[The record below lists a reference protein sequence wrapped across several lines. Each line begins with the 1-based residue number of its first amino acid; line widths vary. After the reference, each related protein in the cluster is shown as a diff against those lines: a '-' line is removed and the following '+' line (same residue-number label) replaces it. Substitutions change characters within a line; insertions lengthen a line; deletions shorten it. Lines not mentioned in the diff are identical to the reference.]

1 MSEIDTSSKDAASQ
15 DSANIPSQ
23 SQKAGS
29 GLFVKTK
36 LLPLVLTVVVFVLDQ
51 GSKLLIIKTIPPYT
65 IGASFFGDF
74 LRIIHVYNPGIA
86 FSMGNSLPDTL
97 RSLLFAIIPLVV
109 LVVVLGIY
117 FRNDDFTCFQR
128 WSVAGIIGG
137 GLGNIYDRFFRSEGV
152 VDFIDV
158 KFYGLFGLERWP
170 TFNIADAA
178 VLICGFLLIISFI
191 RAMIQE
197 SKADKSQN

>member
-1 MSEIDTSSKDAASQ
+1 MSEIETSSKDAASQ
-15 DSANIPSQ
+15 DSADVST
-23 SQKAGS
+23 SKKAGS
-29 GLFVKTK
+29 KHFVKTK
-36 LLPLVLTVVVFVLDQ
+36 LLPLVLTVIVFVLDQ
-51 GSKLLIIKTIPPYT
+51 GSKLLIIKNIPPYT

-86 FSMGNSLPDTL
+86 FSMGNGLPDTL
-97 RSLLFAIIPLVV
+97 RGLLFAIIPLVV

-117 FRNDDFTCFQR
+117 FRNDDFTFFQR
-128 WSVAGIIGG
+128 WAVAGIIGG

-197 SKADKSQN
+197 IKAEKSQD

>member
-1 MSEIDTSSKDAASQ
+1 MSEIDTSNKTTETNITENELHSGKSPASGHFFK
-15 DSANIPSQ
+15 S
-23 SQKAGS
+23 
-29 GLFVKTK
+29 K

-51 GSKLLIIKTIPPYT
+51 GTKFLIVKTIPPYT

-97 RSLLFAIIPLVV
+97 RGLLFAIIPLIV
-109 LVVVLGIY
+109 LIIVLAIY
-117 FRNDDFTCFQR
+117 FRNDDFTFFQR
-128 WSVAGIIGG
+128 WAVAGIIGG
-137 GLGNIYDRFFRSEGV
+137 GLGNIYDRFFRPEGV

-170 TFNIADAA
+170 TFNVADAA

-197 SKADKSQN
+197 IKEQKRS

>member
-1 MSEIDTSSKDAASQ
+1 MSEIDTSNKTTETNITENELHSGKSPASGHFFK
-15 DSANIPSQ
+15 N
-23 SQKAGS
+23 
-29 GLFVKTK
+29 K

-51 GSKLLIIKTIPPYT
+51 STKFLIVKTIPPYT

-97 RSLLFAIIPLVV
+97 RGLLFAIIPLIV
-109 LVVVLGIY
+109 LVIVLAIY
-117 FRNDDFTCFQR
+117 FRNDDFTFFQR
-128 WSVAGIIGG
+128 WAVAGIIGG
-137 GLGNIYDRFFRSEGV
+137 GLGNIYDRFFRPEGV

-170 TFNIADAA
+170 TFNVADAA

-197 SKADKSQN
+197 SKEQKRQ

>member
-1 MSEIDTSSKDAASQ
+1 MSEIETSMKDVEQ
-15 DSANIPSQ
+15 NDLENKPVTDIRQ
-23 SQKAGS
+23 FLKI
-29 GLFVKTK
+29 K

-51 GSKLLIIKTIPPYT
+51 GTKLAIVKTIPPYT

-97 RSLLFAIIPLVV
+97 RGLLFAIIPLIV
-109 LVVVLGIY
+109 LLVVLGIY
-117 FRNDDFTCFQR
+117 FRNDDFTFFQR
-128 WSVAGIIGG
+128 WTVAGIIGG
-137 GLGNIYDRFFRSEGV
+137 GLGNIYDRFFRPEGV

-170 TFNIADAA
+170 TFNVADAA

-197 SKADKSQN
+197 SKAQKSQ

>member
-1 MSEIDTSSKDAASQ
+1 MSEIETSSKDAASQ
-15 DSANIPSQ
+15 DSADVST
-23 SQKAGS
+23 SKKAGPKH
-29 GLFVKTK
+29 FVKTK
-36 LLPLVLTVVVFVLDQ
+36 LLPLVLTVIVFVLDQ
-51 GSKLLIIKTIPPYT
+51 GSKLLIIKNIPPYT

-86 FSMGNSLPDTL
+86 FSMGNGLPDTL
-97 RSLLFAIIPLVV
+97 RGLLFAIIPLVV

-117 FRNDDFTCFQR
+117 FRNDDFTFFQR
-128 WSVAGIIGG
+128 WAVAGIIGG

-197 SKADKSQN
+197 SKTEKSQD

>member
-23 SQKAGS
+23 SKKAGAS
-29 GLFVKTK
+29 HFVKTK

-128 WSVAGIIGG
+128 WAVAGIIGG

>member
-1 MSEIDTSSKDAASQ
+1 MSEIETSSKDAASQ
-15 DSANIPSQ
+15 DSADVST
-23 SQKAGS
+23 SKKAGS
-29 GLFVKTK
+29 KHFVKTK
-36 LLPLVLTVVVFVLDQ
+36 LLPLVLTVIVFVLDQ
-51 GSKLLIIKTIPPYT
+51 GSKLLIIKNIPPYT

-86 FSMGNSLPDTL
+86 FSMGNGLPDTL
-97 RSLLFAIIPLVV
+97 RGLLFAIIPLVV

-117 FRNDDFTCFQR
+117 FRNDDFTFFQR
-128 WSVAGIIGG
+128 WAVAGIIGG

-170 TFNIADAA
+170 TFIIADAA

-197 SKADKSQN
+197 SKAEKSQD

>member
-29 GLFVKTK
+29 SLFVKTK

-128 WSVAGIIGG
+128 WAVAGIIGG

-178 VLICGFLLIISFI
+178 VLICGFLLIMSFI

-197 SKADKSQN
+197 SKAEKSQD

>member
-1 MSEIDTSSKDAASQ
+1 MSEIDTSNKTTETNITENELHSGKSPASGHFFK
-15 DSANIPSQ
+15 S
-23 SQKAGS
+23 
-29 GLFVKTK
+29 K

-51 GSKLLIIKTIPPYT
+51 GTKFLIVKTIPPYT

-97 RSLLFAIIPLVV
+97 RGLLFAIIPLIV
-109 LVVVLGIY
+109 LIIVLAIY
-117 FRNDDFTCFQR
+117 FRNDDFTFFQR
-128 WSVAGIIGG
+128 WAVAGIIGG
-137 GLGNIYDRFFRSEGV
+137 GLGNIYDRFFRPEGV

-170 TFNIADAA
+170 TFNVADAA

-197 SKADKSQN
+197 SKEQKRS

>member
-1 MSEIDTSSKDAASQ
+1 MSEIETSSKDAASQ
-15 DSANIPSQ
+15 DSADVST
-23 SQKAGS
+23 SKKAGPKH
-29 GLFVKTK
+29 FVKTK
-36 LLPLVLTVVVFVLDQ
+36 LLPLVLTVIVFVLDQ
-51 GSKLLIIKTIPPYT
+51 GSKLLIIKNIPPYT

-86 FSMGNSLPDTL
+86 FSMGNGLPDTL
-97 RSLLFAIIPLVV
+97 RGLLFAIIPLVV

-117 FRNDDFTCFQR
+117 FRNDDFTFFQR
-128 WSVAGIIGG
+128 WAVAGIIGG

-197 SKADKSQN
+197 SKAEKSQD

>member
-1 MSEIDTSSKDAASQ
+1 MSKIDTSMKDVEQ
-15 DSANIPSQ
+15 NDLENKPVTDVRQFLKI
-23 SQKAGS
+23 
-29 GLFVKTK
+29 K

-51 GSKLLIIKTIPPYT
+51 GTKLAIVKMIPPYT

-97 RSLLFAIIPLVV
+97 RGLLFAIIPLIV
-109 LVVVLGIY
+109 LLVVLGIY
-117 FRNDDFTCFQR
+117 FRNDDFTFFQR
-128 WSVAGIIGG
+128 WTVAGIIGG
-137 GLGNIYDRFFRSEGV
+137 GLGNIYDRFFRPEGV

-170 TFNIADAA
+170 TFNVADAA

-197 SKADKSQN
+197 SKAQKSQ

>member
-1 MSEIDTSSKDAASQ
+1 MSEIETSSKDAASQ
-15 DSANIPSQ
+15 DSADVST
-23 SQKAGS
+23 SKKAGS
-29 GLFVKTK
+29 KHFVKTK
-36 LLPLVLTVVVFVLDQ
+36 LLPLVLTVIVFVLDQ
-51 GSKLLIIKTIPPYT
+51 GSKLLIIKNIPPYT

-128 WSVAGIIGG
+128 WAVAGIIGG

-197 SKADKSQN
+197 SKAEKSQD

>member
-1 MSEIDTSSKDAASQ
+1 MSEIETSMKDTEQNDLENKPVTDIRQ
-15 DSANIPSQ
+15 FLKI
-23 SQKAGS
+23 
-29 GLFVKTK
+29 K

-51 GSKLLIIKTIPPYT
+51 GTKMAIVKTIPPYT

-97 RSLLFAIIPLVV
+97 RGLLFAIIPLVV
-109 LVVVLGIY
+109 LLVVLGIY
-117 FRNDDFTCFQR
+117 FRNDDFTFFQR
-128 WSVAGIIGG
+128 WTVAGIIGG
-137 GLGNIYDRFFRSEGV
+137 GLGNIYDRFFRPEGV

-170 TFNIADAA
+170 TFNVADAA

-197 SKADKSQN
+197 SKAQKSQ

>member
-29 GLFVKTK
+29 SHFVKTK

-128 WSVAGIIGG
+128 WAVAGIIGG

-158 KFYGLFGLERWP
+158 KFYGNNSSL
-170 TFNIADAA
+170 T
-178 VLICGFLLIISFI
+178 
-191 RAMIQE
+191 
-197 SKADKSQN
+197 

>member
-1 MSEIDTSSKDAASQ
+1 MSEIETSSKDAASQ
-15 DSANIPSQ
+15 DSADVST
-23 SQKAGS
+23 SKKAGS
-29 GLFVKTK
+29 KHFVKTK
-36 LLPLVLTVVVFVLDQ
+36 LLPLVLTVIVFVLDQ
-51 GSKLLIIKTIPPYT
+51 GSKLLIIKNIPPYT

-86 FSMGNSLPDTL
+86 FSMGNGLPDTL
-97 RSLLFAIIPLVV
+97 RGLLFAIIPLVV

-117 FRNDDFTCFQR
+117 FRNDDFTFFQR
-128 WSVAGIIGG
+128 WAVAGIIGG